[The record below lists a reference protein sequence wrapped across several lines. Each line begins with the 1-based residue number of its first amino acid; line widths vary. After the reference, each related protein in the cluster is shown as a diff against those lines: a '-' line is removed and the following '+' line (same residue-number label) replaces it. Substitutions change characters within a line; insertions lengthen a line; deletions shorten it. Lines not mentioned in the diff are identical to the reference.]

1 VKMAHEASGNDK
13 HEAEEEIPVQRPP
26 AQRPS
31 APHDRGN
38 ERPADR
44 PKREGK
50 PPRTVAGTKRKPSWE
65 VAKIYI
71 GAGRKAKIRPGDIV
85 GAIANELQLDADV
98 IGAIEIYD
106 RFSLVEVPD
115 EIADDIIDTL
125 RATHIKG
132 KRVPIRRDKDV
143 VA

>member
-1 VKMAHEASGNDK
+1 M
-13 HEAEEEIPVQRPP
+13 
-26 AQRPS
+26 
-31 APHDRGN
+31 
-38 ERPADR
+38 
-44 PKREGK
+44 
-50 PPRTVAGTKRKPSWE
+50 
-65 VAKIYI
+65 
-71 GAGRKAKIRPGDIV
+71 
-85 GAIANELQLDADV
+85 GAIANELQIDADA

-115 EIADDIIDTL
+115 EIADDIVDTL